1 MLGTKTDIKQQIQ
14 FARLDSIDHQNVIEA
29 VQKLMFDGG
38 INITSEQIERVLR
51 PTSLVPT

>member
-38 INITSEQIERVLR
+38 INITSEQIEQVLR